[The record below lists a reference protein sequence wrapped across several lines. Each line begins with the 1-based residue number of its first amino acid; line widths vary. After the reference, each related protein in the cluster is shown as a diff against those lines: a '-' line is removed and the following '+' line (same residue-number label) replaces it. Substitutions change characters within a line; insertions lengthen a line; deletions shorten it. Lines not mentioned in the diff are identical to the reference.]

1 MRPELV
7 EKWTHTI
14 YTFKIIPRA
23 LILLW
28 MYLTYTVIFWFM
40 GLEYPTLEQSA
51 LVSVVTGAQ
60 AAAFGLFL
68 GHSKAS

>member
-1 MRPELV
+1 MRPKLA
-7 EKWTHTI
+7 EKWARTI
-14 YTFKIIPRA
+14 DILKILPSA
-23 LILLW
+23 LILMLV
-28 MYLTYTVIFWFM
+28 YLTYTAIFWFM